1 MQFTSRKRRQGP
13 SVIIVSLIDV
23 LIVVLIFLVSSTTF
37 KKPPAVELTL
47 PESSQAKPGAASDAS
62 LLIVDIAR
70 EAPHLYLDGKP
81 VSLAELEQQLK
92 ARAFLH
98 RDTTLTLRADELAP
112 VGTLI
117 KVMDATK
124 AAGIT
129 SVSAIT
135 RQSGK

>member
-1 MQFTSRKRRQGP
+1 MQFTSRRRRQGP

-47 PESSQAKPGAASDAS
+47 PESSQARPGNASDTS
-62 LLIVDIAR
+62 PLIVDIAR
-70 EAPHLYLDGKP
+70 EAPHLYLDGKS
-81 VSLAELEQQLK
+81 VSIPELEQHLK
-92 ARAFLH
+92 ARAF
-98 RDTTLTLRADELAP
+98 RNPDASLTLRADELAP
-112 VGTLI
+112 VGMLI

-124 AAGIT
+124 AAGIS

-135 RQSGK
+135 RQTGD